1 MVIRA
6 TVVIPAYNAEPFIA
20 KAVNSVLE
28 QTVSSLEVLVVDDA
42 STDGTCRVVERL
54 SASDPRVR
62 LLRNPSNKGVSHT
75 INNGMKAAR
84 GKWVAVLGA
93 DDWYAP
99 DRLEKLI
106 AAAEVA
112 GSRFVA
118 DNIYFI
124 KEGRTKAWATLF
136 PERPRTPRFLS
147 LDEFLKKDMPGQHG
161 TMGVLQPVIR
171 ADFVEE
177 HGIFYDETLRGGS
190 DSYFMIRCLAK
201 EPCLLLPEP
210 MYYYLRVPGSLSAQR
225 SVARLKELHEK
236 NRELCIWAQPW
247 AAKPTAA
254 LLAARVSA
262 SERYIRYYRLVEPAK
277 RGEWTLALG
286 ALARDFGI
294 LPTIIAG
301 IGRILLARLRQWAAR
316 R

>member
-1 MVIRA
+1 MVRVS
-6 TVVIPAYNAEPFIA
+6 VVIPAYNAEPFVT
-20 KAVNSVLE
+20 KAVNSVLG
-28 QTVSSLEVLVVDDA
+28 QTERDLEVLVVDDA
-42 STDGTCRVVERL
+42 STDDTCRVVERL
-54 SASDPRVR
+54 SASEQRVR
-62 LLRNPSNKGVSHT
+62 LLRNPSNTGVSHA
-75 INNGMKAAR
+75 INNGMNAAR

-106 AAAEVA
+106 AAAETA
-112 GSRFVA
+112 GARFVA

-124 KEGRTKAWATLF
+124 EEGRAKAWATLF
-136 PERPRTPRFLS
+136 PERPLTPRFLS
-147 LDEFLKKDMPGQHG
+147 LDEFLEKDMPGQHG
-161 TMGVLQPVIR
+161 TMGLLQPVIR

-201 EPCLLLPEP
+201 EPCLLVPEP

-225 SVARLKELHEK
+225 SVARLKELHQK
-236 NRELCIWAQPW
+236 SRELCVWAQPW
-247 AAKPTAA
+247 AAKSTAA

-262 SERYIRYYRLVEPAK
+262 SERYIRYYRLIEPAK
-277 RGEWTLALG
+277 RGEWALALG
-286 ALARDFGI
+286 ALARDLGI
-294 LPTIIAG
+294 LPTMIDG
-301 IGRILLARLRQWAAR
+301 IGRVLLTRMRRWAAR